1 MNMSECSSV
10 TKGVVTA
17 SMIFAGACV
26 VYLILTRPVGT
37 PFMDSLTPEQRAIKK
52 ESARVR
58 YNAFAMGIVITSM
71 VVLCARPL
79 G

>member
-1 MNMSECSSV
+1 MSECSSV
-10 TKGVVTA
+10 TKGVATV
-17 SMIFAGACV
+17 SMIYAGACV

-37 PFMDSLTPEQRAIKK
+37 PFMDSLTPEQRSIKK

-58 YNAFAMGIVITSM
+58 YNAFAMGIVISSM